1 MLTFGIRASF
11 FDVLCTMVGSDR
23 GGDGRAD
30 GGEGGQHQS
39 RAPSVARPVPAR
51 EPSRG
56 HSRTRRSGNGIE
68 IVIHK
73 RVVQGGGAG
82 TIVYTMLTI
91 TNYIDWSLIMR
102 INLRAQGLWEA
113 MSGMGV
119 PGDRDDMAAMS
130 ALLRAVPPE
139 MIPVLAIKETAQEA
153 WEAVRMMRM
162 GVSRIR
168 EATAQIAFKEGE
180 TLDAFGLWITA
191 LVNNVRSLGDII
203 DKVKV
208 VQKILREVPS

>member
-1 MLTFGIRASF
+1 M
-11 FDVLCTMVGSDR
+11 
-23 GGDGRAD
+23 
-30 GGEGGQHQS
+30 
-39 RAPSVARPVPAR
+39 
-51 EPSRG
+51 
-56 HSRTRRSGNGIE
+56 
-68 IVIHK
+68 
-73 RVVQGGGAG
+73 QGGGAG

-162 GVSRIR
+162 GVSRVR